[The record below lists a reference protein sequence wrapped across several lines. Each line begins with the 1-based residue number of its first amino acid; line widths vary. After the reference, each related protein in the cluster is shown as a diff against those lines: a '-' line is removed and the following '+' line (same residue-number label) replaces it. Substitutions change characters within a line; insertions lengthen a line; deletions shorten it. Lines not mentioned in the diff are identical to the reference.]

1 MLILVLQNILL
12 FFIYSFLGWVCET
25 IYCSVGSRHFVNRG
39 FLNGPLC
46 PVYGFGA
53 LIVVFAMQPFSKN
66 IVLTF
71 LAGMILTSALEYITG
86 WLLEMLFHLKLWD
99 YSARFLNINGRV
111 CLKNSLLFGVMAVV
125 TVFWIHPHFSSR
137 VTAVPAEWMILITGV
152 LIGVLI
158 ADLVLTVYTILK
170 MNGRLKQIQ
179 AVAEELYAKAESLRA
194 ELSENTKRFGE
205 ELQKQVEERKEQV
218 SDRLSRLKEK
228 GVDGRENPRF
238 FERRMLRAFPHMRQT
253 RYPEALE
260 KLKRALGERKSKDK

>member
-1 MLILVLQNILL
+1 
-12 FFIYSFLGWVCET
+12 
-25 IYCSVGSRHFVNRG
+25 
-39 FLNGPLC
+39 
-46 PVYGFGA
+46 
-53 LIVVFAMQPFSKN
+53 
-66 IVLTF
+66 
-71 LAGMILTSALEYITG
+71 
-86 WLLEMLFHLKLWD
+86 MLFHLKLWD

-179 AVAEELYAKAESLRA
+179 AVAEEL
-194 ELSENTKRFGE
+194 SENTKRFGE

>member
-99 YSARFLNINGRV
+99 YSARFLNINVRF

-260 KLKRALGERKSKDK
+260 KLTRALGERKSTGG

>member
-1 MLILVLQNILL
+1 M
-12 FFIYSFLGWVCET
+12 
-25 IYCSVGSRHFVNRG
+25 
-39 FLNGPLC
+39 
-46 PVYGFGA
+46 
-53 LIVVFAMQPFSKN
+53 
-66 IVLTF
+66 TF
-71 LAGMILTSALEYITG
+71 
-86 WLLEMLFHLKLWD
+86 
-99 YSARFLNINGRV
+99 
-111 CLKNSLLFGVMAVV
+111 
-125 TVFWIHPHFSSR
+125 PSS
-137 VTAVPAEWMILITGV
+137 GV

-260 KLKRALGERKSKDK
+260 KLKRALGERKSKGG